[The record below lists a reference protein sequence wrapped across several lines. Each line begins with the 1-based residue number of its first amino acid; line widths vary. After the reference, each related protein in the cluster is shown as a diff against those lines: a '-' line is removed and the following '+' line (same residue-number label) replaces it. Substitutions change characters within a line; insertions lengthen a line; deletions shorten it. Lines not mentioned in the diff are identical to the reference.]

1 MSINKLNNNFNIELN
16 KEIQKLK
23 LKNKIAE
30 YLKNNFRD
38 LSYLK
43 TYTIDDIDTLE
54 VDDAISIERIPN
66 NYKLWIH
73 IASPAS
79 YIDYDSKFCKNARK
93 LISSLYLSNNN
104 NNIYMFPES
113 LIENIFSLTDK
124 EKRLSISLGIILNND
139 GSVLYYEIVQSLIK
153 PNYRLSYSEAD
164 ELIDYAP
171 KEEQD
176 LIIISNILKKRNEW
190 RKKSGAIEIIES
202 YGKIIVNDSIPIV
215 KVIDPTLSRLL
226 IREAMI
232 LYGDLI
238 SDYTQRNKIPVPYRV
253 QENTAYVPKYNNNNN
268 NLDNRILFNF
278 LLKKS
283 MGKTYYSSNPM
294 RHNSLGIN
302 SYLHASSPIRRY
314 SDLLVNYQL
323 TRFLNNKILISK
335 DEIDKNINEINNL
348 TKQNINRYRE
358 DQKIWFNKFVEN
370 NSSNEYRVILL
381 NWINRYKNICIIY
394 FVEYNLS
401 SICYLKVK
409 SEIKTGNYITV
420 KNITN
425 DYSNIL
431 CFQLIL

>member
-1 MSINKLNNNFNIELN
+1 MSINKLNNNFNIELD

-23 LKNKIAE
+23 SKNKNVE
-30 YLKNNFRD
+30 YLKNKFRD

-54 VDDAISIERIPN
+54 VDDAISLERISN

-79 YIDYDSKFCKNARK
+79 YIDYDSEFDKNARK
-93 LISSLYLSNNN
+93 LISSVYLSNNK

-139 GSVLYYEIVQSLIK
+139 GSVLFSEIVQSLIK

-176 LIIISNILKKRNEW
+176 LSIISNILQKRNEW

-202 YGKIIVNDSIPIV
+202 YGKIIVNDSIPFV

-238 SDYTQRNKIPVPYRV
+238 SDYTQRNNIPVPYRV
-253 QENTAYVPKYNNNNN
+253 QENIGNLPKYNN

-278 LLKKS
+278 ELKKS

-294 RHNSLGIN
+294 RHNSLGLN
-302 SYLHASSPIRRY
+302 SYLQASSPIRRY

-323 TRFLNNKILISK
+323 IRFLNHKILITK
-335 DEIDKNINEINNL
+335 DEIDKNINEINYL
-348 TKQNINRYRE
+348 AKQNINRYRE
-358 DQKIWFNKFVEN
+358 DQKIWFNKFFEN

-394 FVEYNLS
+394 FVEYYIS

-409 SEIKTGNYITV
+409 SEIKTDNYINV

-425 DYSNIL
+425 DYSDIL
-431 CFQLIL
+431 RLELIL